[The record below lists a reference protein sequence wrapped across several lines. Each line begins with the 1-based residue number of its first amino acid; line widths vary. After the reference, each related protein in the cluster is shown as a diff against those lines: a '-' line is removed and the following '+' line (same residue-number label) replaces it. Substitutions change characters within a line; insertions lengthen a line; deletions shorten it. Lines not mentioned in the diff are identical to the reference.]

1 MAKDKLTTYKAK
13 RDFRQ
18 TEEPKGQVPVKPS
31 TRLRFVIQKHDATRL
46 H

>member
-18 TEEPKGQVPVKPS
+18 THEPKGQVPVETVNPPS
-31 TRLRFVIQKHDATRL
+31 FRHSEA
-46 H
+46 